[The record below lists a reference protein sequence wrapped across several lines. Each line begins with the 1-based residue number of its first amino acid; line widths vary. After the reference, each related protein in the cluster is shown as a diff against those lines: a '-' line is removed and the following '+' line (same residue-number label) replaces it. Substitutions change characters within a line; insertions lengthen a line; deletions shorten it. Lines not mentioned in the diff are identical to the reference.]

1 MWIDCDYLFHI
12 MNSIPKTNKNFSRD
26 GENDRKR
33 VMNDRESSLESK
45 VYSSH
50 KQSEDDKCVAFNIEE
65 GNEQKDSS
73 VENNISSFPEKQ
85 YEHSVLGEGD
95 MKQKDK
101 M

>member
-1 MWIDCDYLFHI
+1 
-12 MNSIPKTNKNFSRD
+12 MNSIPKTNKNFPRG

-50 KQSEDDKCVAFNIEE
+50 KQNEDDKSVFYNIEE
-65 GNEQKDSS
+65 GNEQVDVS
-73 VENNISSFPEKQ
+73 VENDFSPFRDKKCQN
-85 YEHSVLGEGD
+85 SVSEEGD

>member
-12 MNSIPKTNKNFSRD
+12 MNSILKTNKSFPRD
-26 GENDRKR
+26 GENDRER
-33 VMNDRESSLESK
+33 MMNDHESSIESK

-50 KQSEDDKCVAFNIEE
+50 KQSGDDKCVAFNIEE
-65 GNEQKDSS
+65 GNEQKEST
-73 VENNISSFPEKQ
+73 VENNISSFRERQ
-85 YEHSVLGEGD
+85 YQNSVSEEGD